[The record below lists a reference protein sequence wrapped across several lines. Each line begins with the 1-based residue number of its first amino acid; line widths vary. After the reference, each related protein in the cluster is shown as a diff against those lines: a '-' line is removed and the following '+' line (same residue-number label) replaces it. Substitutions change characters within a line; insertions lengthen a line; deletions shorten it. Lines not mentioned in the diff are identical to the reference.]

1 MFKEGKKNLKDF
13 KNISWIR
20 SKAET
25 LPTKNDRY
33 DFYTISYGIRNVS
46 DINKSLQEAYRVLK
60 PGGRFMCLE
69 FSKVDNEIINL
80 FYQQYSKIIPFLGKI
95 ITGSSGPYDYLIKS
109 ISKFYTQ
116 EELMSLMKKN
126 GFSNVEYRNLSNGI
140 SAIHSGWKI

>member
-1 MFKEGKKNLKDF
+1 
-13 KNISWIR
+13 
-20 SKAET
+20 
-25 LPTKNDRY
+25 
-33 DFYTISYGIRNVS
+33 
-46 DINKSLQEAYRVLK
+46 
-60 PGGRFMCLE
+60 MCLE